1 MRIAVDVMGGDHG
14 IGVVIDGAQ
23 LALAAVPGIEQ
34 LVLVGGSDEIHEAL
48 KKRGFNDR
56 RILVENATE
65 VLTMQDKPMDVL
77 RRKKNC
83 SMARAI
89 GLVRDKKADAIV
101 SLGNTG
107 GLFTGS
113 TVLLRPIEGVKR
125 GAIATVIPT
134 QHNEFVLLDAGAN
147 IECRPLHL
155 AQFAVMG
162 SIYSRE
168 ILGYKRPRVGVLSNG
183 TEPGKGTELTQE
195 ALLLIA
201 KLDLE
206 FIGYVEGHD
215 LFENRVEVVVTD
227 GFVGNIVLKTIESL
241 AKGMVHW
248 LKDEFSKNP
257 KRMLGALL
265 AKNALRSIKRR
276 MDPDAYG
283 GAPLLGLNGN
293 VLKAH
298 GSAKERSIMNAI
310 RVATESV
317 QHGINDIIRA
327 EIARADSALP
337 AEATAERPTP

>member
-23 LALAAVPGIEQ
+23 QALAALPHLQKLILVGREDDIRP
-34 LVLVGGSDEIHEAL
+34 VLVDRGCSDS
-48 KKRGFNDR
+48 
-56 RILVENATE
+56 RIEVFHASE

-77 RRKKNC
+77 RKKKDC

-89 GLVRDKKADAIV
+89 GLVRDGQADAIV
-101 SLGNTG
+101 SRGNTG

-147 IECRPLHL
+147 VECRPLHL

-162 SIYSRE
+162 SIYARE
-168 ILGYKRPRVGVLSNG
+168 ILGYERPRVGVLSNG
-183 TEPGKGTELTQE
+183 TEQGKGTELTQE
-195 ALLLIA
+195 ALELIS
-201 KLDLE
+201 KLDLN

-215 LFENRVEVVVTD
+215 LFENKVEVVVTD

-298 GSAKERSIMNAI
+298 GSAKERSMMNAI

-317 QHGINDIIRA
+317 QHGLRNTIQT
-327 EIARADSALP
+327 EIARANAALP
-337 AEATAERPTP
+337 AEASAD

>member
-23 LALAAVPGIEQ
+23 QALEALPHIEN
-34 LVLVGGSDEIHEAL
+34 LLLVGREDEIHAAL
-48 KKRGFNDR
+48 LARGIRNDR
-56 RILVENATE
+56 ISVVHASE

-77 RRKKNC
+77 RRKKDC

-89 GLVRDKKADAIV
+89 GLVRDGKADAIV
-101 SLGNTG
+101 SRGNTG

-155 AQFAVMG
+155 AQFAIMG
-162 SIYSRE
+162 SVYARE

-183 TEPGKGTELTQE
+183 TEEGKGTELTQE
-195 ALLLIA
+195 ALALIQ
-201 KLDLE
+201 KLDLN

-215 LFENRVEVVVTD
+215 LFENKVEVVVTD

-248 LKDEFSKNP
+248 LKDEFSRNP

-317 QHGINDIIRA
+317 QHGINDIVRA
-327 EIARADSALP
+327 EIARAQQALP
-337 AEATAERPTP
+337 AEATAD

>member
-1 MRIAVDVMGGDHG
+1 MRIVVDVMGGDHG
-14 IGVVIDGAQ
+14 IGVVIDGVKQ
-23 LALAAVPGIEQ
+23 ALGAYPAIQE
-34 LVLVGGSDEIHEAL
+34 LHLVGLENEIQSAL
-48 KKRGFNDR
+48 KTHACSDR
-56 RILVENATE
+56 RVVVHHAGE
-65 VLTMQDKPMDVL
+65 VLTMDDKPMDVL
-77 RRKKNC
+77 RRKKDC

-89 GLVRDKKADAIV
+89 GLVRDGKADAII
-101 SLGNTG
+101 SRGNTG
-107 GLFTGS
+107 GLIAAS

-147 IECRPLHL
+147 VECRPLHL

-168 ILGYKRPRVGVLSNG
+168 ILGYKQPRVGILSNG
-183 TEPGKGTELTQE
+183 TEDGKGTELTRQAF
-195 ALLLIA
+195 ALTRQ
-201 KLDLE
+201 LDLN
-206 FIGYVEGHD
+206 FIGYIEGHD
-215 LFENRVEVVVTD
+215 LFENKVEVVVCD

-241 AKGMVHW
+241 ATGMVHW

-283 GAPLLGLNGN
+283 GAPLLGLNGC

-298 GSAKERSIMNAI
+298 GSAKDRSIMNAI
-310 RVATESV
+310 RVANESL
-317 QHGINDIIRA
+317 QHQINHGIHQ
-327 EIARADSALP
+327 EIARANAALP
-337 AEATAERPTP
+337 AETAE